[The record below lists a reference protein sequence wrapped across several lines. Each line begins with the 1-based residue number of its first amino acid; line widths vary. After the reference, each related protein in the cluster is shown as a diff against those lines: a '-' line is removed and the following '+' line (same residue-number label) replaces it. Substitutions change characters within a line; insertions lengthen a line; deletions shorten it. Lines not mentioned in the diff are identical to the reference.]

1 MVQWL
6 GLHLSMEGV
15 WVQFLV
21 VELRFHM
28 PCSQNK
34 QTNKTENR
42 ISIVTNSIKTLKNG
56 PHQKNLKK
64 KKITHTLPRSWIVLA

>member
-1 MVQWL
+1 MVRTSPFNGRCVGSIPGCRTKIPYALQ
-6 GLHLSMEGV
+6 
-15 WVQFLV
+15 
-21 VELRFHM
+21 
-28 PCSQNK
+28 PKNK

-64 KKITHTLPRSWIVLA
+64 KITHTFPRSWIVLA